1 MEKYIFPWDSHVMI
15 ESPWA
20 MPLFLL
26 AAGILL
32 SIISW
37 IRKAP

>member
-15 ESPWA
+15 SYPWV

-26 AAGILL
+26 VMGIFL
-32 SIISW
+32 SILCW
-37 IRKAP
+37 IKNSL